1 MTDKLLIRAI
11 YEDGVFKPL
20 ESIDLPDKELVEF
33 EIEVLKKPRK
43 VAKLKGLLAPYWDE
57 QGPSVE
63 DILEELRQERVQSF
77 ERLMRQ
83 IEEGFEEDD
92 SSHK

>member
-20 ESIDLPDKELVEF
+20 ESIDLPDKEMVEF
-33 EIEVLKKPRK
+33 EIEFKSQKPKNIDFEGALK
-43 VAKLKGLLAPYWDE
+43 PYWKADTD
-57 QGPSVE
+57 VE
-63 DILEELRQERVQSF
+63 AVLEELRAERAQSL

-83 IEEGFEEDD
+83 IEEGFEENDL
-92 SSHK
+92 KP